1 MMKQEYAKYAAED
14 HEVWQILYE
23 RQMKLLP
30 GLACRE
36 FMQYCQTIGFE
47 HDRIPK
53 VEKMNEILGG
63 ITGWSIYVVPGLI
76 DNKRFF
82 EHLRD
87 KEFPATT
94 WLRKMEEIDYLEE
107 PDMFHDIYG
116 HVPLLANANFTGFLE
131 ELARIALKNID
142 DEWCVE
148 MVARLYWYTV
158 EFGLIQDKEQG
169 LRIYG
174 AGILSSSG
182 ESVYSIE
189 SDVPARVPYDVREIV
204 LTPYIKD
211 KFQEKYFV
219 IESFEQLYESVGE
232 IERVIEEELA
242 KAKEGATA

>member
-1 MMKQEYAKYAAED
+1 MKQEYEKYMAED
-14 HEVWQILYE
+14 HKVWQILYE
-23 RQMKLLP
+23 RQMELLP
-30 GLACRE
+30 GLACEEYLQACR
-36 FMQYCQTIGFE
+36 TIGFE
-47 HDRIPK
+47 PERIPR
-53 VEKMNEILGG
+53 VEKMNEILRD

-76 DNKRFF
+76 DNRRFF
-82 EHLRD
+82 EHLKD

-94 WLRKMEEIDYLEE
+94 WLRKMEELDYLEE
-107 PDMFHDIYG
+107 PDMFHDIFG
-116 HVPLLANANFTGFLE
+116 HVPLLANHNFTGFLE

-158 EFGLIQDKEQG
+158 EFGLIKDDKQG

-182 ESVYSIE
+182 ESVYSVK
-189 SDVPARVPYDVREIV
+189 SDVPERVPYNVRDIV

-219 IESFEQLYESVGE
+219 IDSFKQLYESVDE
-232 IERVIEEELA
+232 IERVIGEELA
-242 KAKEGATA
+242 KAKENVAV